1 MRSGTGVSQLLGAS
15 DSLPDPGLV
24 KICTLT
30 TGIYIYTTILTEDCL
45 WRKNNWNIITR
56 IHQPCFSKFVM
67 VLHQHQYIQLSDS
80 GLFKSY
86 QFSMLRIKLFRD
98 SVPLAYCCTTEQLT
112 RPFIGST
119 QAWAIIIIAME
130 MSITLLWR
138 TLILF
143 QQVEAYCGTRA
154 RSPRAKLNY
163 NIHLQ
168 PQACSG
174 LIFYSNTQCFCLKFQ
189 DFHFIWQLRHIWLE
203 PVFQKSEL

>member
-1 MRSGTGVSQLLGAS
+1 MWGVDCSRSVSVTRCSQTACLTLAWS
-15 DSLPDPGLV
+15 
-24 KICTLT
+24 KYATLT
-30 TGIYIYTTILTEDCL
+30 FQGIYIYTTILTEDCL

-119 QAWAIIIIAME
+119 QAWAIIIIAVE
-130 MSITLLWR
+130 ISHYSTL
-138 TLILF
+138 
-143 QQVEAYCGTRA
+143 EG
-154 RSPRAKLNY
+154 
-163 NIHLQ
+163 
-168 PQACSG
+168 
-174 LIFYSNTQCFCLKFQ
+174 LKF
-189 DFHFIWQLRHIWLE
+189 FNKWRHTAE
-203 PVFQKSEL
+203 PELGLLAPNSTTTSIYNLKLAQV